1 MSESITASDQ
11 TPADLDDHSP
21 DPIWAP
27 RRATAIVLLICG
39 AIGLLAAVTLT
50 IERFKLL
57 EDPSYR
63 PSCSLNPVLSC
74 GSVMV
79 TKQAQF
85 FGFPNPLIGI
95 GAFSVVL
102 VIGVLVLARVDLP
115 VWFWGGLTADL
126 AAGMVFVVYLIVE
139 SLYRINALCPYCM
152 AVWTVTPILL
162 VIAAQTTARLGSIPA
177 LWRVVDKAW
186 FVLIAYYIVVVA
198 LIGERFWYYWSTL
211 L

>member
-1 MSESITASDQ
+1 MSESIAVSDELS
-11 TPADLDDHSP
+11 TDADSPAGEP
-21 DPIWAP
+21 PWAP
-27 RRATAIVLLICG
+27 LRATAIVLLVCG

-102 VIGVLVLARVDLP
+102 VIGVLMLARIDLP
-115 VWFWGGLTADL
+115 VWFWGGLTAGL
-126 AAGMVFVVYLIVE
+126 GAGMVFVVYLIVE

-152 AVWTVTPILL
+152 AVWTVTPILF
-162 VIAAQTTARLGSIPA
+162 VIAAQTTARLGSVPA

-186 FVLIAYYIVVVA
+186 FALIAYYVVVIA

-211 L
+211 I

>member
-1 MSESITASDQ
+1 M
-11 TPADLDDHSP
+11 
-21 DPIWAP
+21 
-27 RRATAIVLLICG
+27 VLLICG

-102 VIGVLVLARVDLP
+102 VIGVLVMARIDLP
-115 VWFWGGLTADL
+115 AWFWGGLTAGL
-126 AAGMVFVVYLIVE
+126 GAGMVFVVYLIVE

-152 AVWTVTPILL
+152 AVWTVTPILF

-186 FVLIAYYIVVVA
+186 FALIAYYIVVIA